1 MYFFVWD
8 FLNETIVYKQA
19 VEELMELY
27 VSQKYL
33 VLCSTLELQ
42 VLDIFTFV
50 HLSKISLDRP
60 YKRKTCCIHW
70 SHDRFSTSFMFLGKH
85 RIGTISIWNGGTIS
99 YHLPTLDVFSRM
111 LRMYEEQQPILQLKR
126 NDKILFSHK
135 GAIIEVFKISI
146 GKQFL
151 ESLSLV
157 NTIQLQSSHR
167 VEQFFIQDDQI
178 FILTTEAI
186 YVCNYMKGK
195 QSVFV
200 QWRKSNSF
208 FFQKD
213 NQMYAIEN
221 GRIVRKLFSIE
232 RNHQST

>member
-19 VEELMELY
+19 VEELIELY

-33 VLCSTLELQ
+33 VLCSTLKLQ

-60 YKRKTCCIHW
+60 YRRNTCCIHW
-70 SHDRFSTSFMFLGKH
+70 SHERFSTSFMFSG
-85 RIGTISIWNGGTIS
+85 RRQIGTISIWNGGTIS
-99 YHLPTLDVFSRM
+99 YYSPTLDVLSRI
-111 LRMYEEQQPILQLKR
+111 LRMYKEQQPILQLKR
-126 NDKILFSHK
+126 DDNILFSRK
-135 GAIIEVFKISI
+135 GAIIEVFKISVA
-146 GKQFL
+146 KHFL

-157 NTIQLQSSHR
+157 NTIQLESPHSI
-167 VEQFFIQDDQI
+167 EQFFIQGEHV
-178 FILTTEAI
+178 FILTTDAI
-186 YVCNYMKGK
+186 YVCNYMTGK

-213 NQMYAIEN
+213 KKMYAIEN
-221 GRIVRKLFSIE
+221 GRIMRKLFSIE
-232 RNHQST
+232 GNQST